1 MAGKR
6 GEARATLLAKA
17 VVVVGEEHVSEPHEW
32 LRWLMDHIEGQV
44 AFGDTKAG
52 LLLAADSILLAAL
65 GSLITADHPG
75 FASLSSVAKVLLGL
89 SFVALIIALVLGL
102 QTILPSRKNL
112 RARNASR
119 SESVHVDFSLI
130 ARQSP
135 ESFMSAALQA
145 NRAELD
151 TDIAKVINGKASWAK
166 RKFTLLYFAV
176 IATQLAVALGF
187 SAAVAQLL
195 AR

>member
-1 MAGKR
+1 M
-6 GEARATLLAKA
+6 
-17 VVVVGEEHVSEPHEW
+17 VGEDHVTEPREW

-75 FASLSSVAKVLLGL
+75 FASFSGVTKVLLGL
-89 SFVALIIALVLGL
+89 SFLALIIALVLGL
-102 QTILPSRKNL
+102 QTILPNRAHL
-112 RARNASR
+112 RVRRSSR
-119 SESVHVDFSLI
+119 SEPRLVDFSWI
-130 ARQSP
+130 ARQRP
-135 ESFMSAALQA
+135 ESFMSVTHQV

-151 TDIAKVINGKASWAK
+151 DAIAIVIDGKARWAK

-176 IATQLAVALGF
+176 IATQLAVALGL
-187 SAAVAQLL
+187 SAAAAQLL

>member
-1 MAGKR
+1 M
-6 GEARATLLAKA
+6 
-17 VVVVGEEHVSEPHEW
+17 VGEDHVTEPREW

-65 GSLITADHPG
+65 GSLITANHPG
-75 FASLSSVAKVLLGL
+75 FASLSGVTKVLLGL
-89 SFVALIIALVLGL
+89 SFLALIIALVLGL
-102 QTILPSRKNL
+102 HTILPHWGNL
-112 RARNASR
+112 RAHR
-119 SESVHVDFSLI
+119 SSLGESLLVEFSWI
-130 ARQSP
+130 ARQSQ
-135 ESFMSAALQA
+135 EFFVLVTHQA

-151 TDIAKVINGKASWAK
+151 DDIAIVIRGKAQWAK

-176 IATQLAVALGF
+176 IATQVAVTLGL
-187 SAAVAQLL
+187 SAAAAQLL

>member
-1 MAGKR
+1 M
-6 GEARATLLAKA
+6 
-17 VVVVGEEHVSEPHEW
+17 VGEDHATEPREW

-75 FASLSSVAKVLLGL
+75 FASLSGVTKVLLGL
-89 SFVALIIALVLGL
+89 SFIALIIALGLGL
-102 QTILPSRKNL
+102 HTILPNGANL
-112 RARNASR
+112 RAHRASR
-119 SESVHVDFSLI
+119 SESLLVDFSWI
-130 ARQSP
+130 AHQRPQ
-135 ESFMSAALQA
+135 SFMSVARQA

-151 TDIAKVINGKASWAK
+151 DDIAIVIYGKARWAK

-187 SAAVAQLL
+187 SAAAAQLL